1 LRYESTRRTKHFQHD
16 YLRDTVLSIYKECV
30 SCKVR
35 TQFTCVKCE
44 YYYSC
49 HWKKEELEM
58 VESETL
64 AKTNSAFL
72 EKNSPVTIVI
82 EQSSAG
88 QHQSKVIDVYGQQ
101 IEPICEYRTCHHKF
115 SVHGHNTRRCK
126 CRHAFN
132 YAAGICLEIL

>member
-1 LRYESTRRTKHFQHD
+1 MAVMQEIIHFQHD

-44 YYYSC
+44 YCYSC
-49 HWKKEELEM
+49 HWKKEELDM

-72 EKNSPVTIVI
+72 EKNSPVT
-82 EQSSAG
+82 
-88 QHQSKVIDVYGQQ
+88 GQQ